1 MLCPGASVVNIH
13 QSVRGYGGG
22 NDTSHA
28 AMNYDATKARRD
40 LIAGLTVAAVSLPQ
54 GITYAL
60 VAGVDPKFG
69 VYSAIVVTFVASV
82 FGSSSHLIN
91 GPTSAI
97 SLLVFSSL
105 AFLDPDNRTV
115 VFESLF
121 LLGVLVGTFQI
132 LIAVFRLGDLTRYIS
147 ESIISGFILAAAVLI
162 AVGQLGNALG
172 VKDRGNGKMPVLERI
187 YLTLFHGDPIN
198 YRAVILSVTTV
209 VLAVVLRWLV
219 RRFRLPQLDLLAVL
233 VIAAVIADA
242 AGWSNADRSGNT
254 AVQLTAKIPQSL
266 PSPHIP
272 NVQLGL
278 LGHLSQGALAI
289 AFIGLLE
296 ALSIAKAIAYQSGQ
310 KIDYN
315 RQILAE
321 GLANLTGGFFQ
332 AVPGSGSV
340 SRSPI
345 AFQAGAVTR
354 FSGVIS
360 AVIVAVAVLLFAPLL
375 HYMPKAALAGLLLI
389 TAARLVDGKRLRYTL
404 RASRYDAGLV
414 IITAVTGVLI
424 NLDTAVLLGIGLSI
438 LLFVPRAAKL
448 KAREMVVTPERVVRE
463 RVPGDPV
470 DPSTVIYDF
479 EGELFF
485 GAAPEL
491 ERHLGLLHDRVEKD
505 GIQFVVLRLKRV
517 RHPDAVVIERL
528 ERFLREE
535 TARGVTVL
543 LAGVQSD
550 LWTLLTNVGFGEW
563 FSWEHVFP
571 EEDQEFSA
579 TLKAVRYAHAQ
590 RGARNFRAPVPA
602 AAGAGNG
609 DAQPYYYLV

>member
-1 MLCPGASVVNIH
+1 MSILDNLKNV
-13 QSVRGYGGG
+13 
-22 NDTSHA
+22 
-28 AMNYDATKARRD
+28 NYDGDKARRD

-69 VYSAIVVTFVASV
+69 VYSCIVVTFVASV

-105 AFLDPDNRTV
+105 AFLDPENRTV
-115 VFESLF
+115 LFEALF

-132 LIAVFRLGDLTRYIS
+132 LIAVFKLGDLTRYIS
-147 ESIISGFILAAAVLI
+147 ESVILGFLLAAAVLI

-172 VKDRGNGKMPVLERI
+172 VKDQGTGRMSVLKRT
-187 YLTLFHGDPIN
+187 YLTLFQGDAIN
-198 YRAVILSVTTV
+198 YRALILSVATV
-209 VLAVVLRWLV
+209 VLAVVLRRLV
-219 RRFRLPQLDLLAVL
+219 KRYGLPQLDLLAVL
-233 VIAAVIADA
+233 VLAALIAYL
-242 AGWSNADRSGNT
+242 AGWSTEDHTGNT
-254 AVQLTAKIPQSL
+254 AVALTAKIPQSL
-266 PSPHIP
+266 PAPHIP
-272 NVQLGL
+272 SVQLGEV
-278 LGHLSQGALAI
+278 GQLSSGALAI

-310 KIDYN
+310 KLDYN

-345 AFQAGAVTR
+345 NFQAGAVSR
-354 FSGVIS
+354 FSGVIAS
-360 AVIVAVAVLLFAPLL
+360 VAVAVAVLLFAPLL
-375 HYMPKAALAGLLLI
+375 HYMPRAALAGLLLI
-389 TAARLVDGKRLRYTL
+389 TAARLIDYKRLRYAL
-404 RASRYDAGLV
+404 KASRYDAGLV
-414 IITAVTGVLI
+414 IITALTGVLI
-424 NLDTAVLLGIGLSI
+424 DLDTAVLLGVALSI

-448 KAREMVVTPERVVRE
+448 KAKELVVAPERVVRE

-470 DPSTVIYDF
+470 DPSIIIYDF

-491 ERHLGLLHDRVEKD
+491 ERYLAALSERIRKD
-505 GIQFVVLRLKRV
+505 DIKFLVLRLKRV
-517 RHPDAVVIERL
+517 RHPDAVVIERI
-528 ERFLREE
+528 EKFVREE
-535 TARGVTVL
+535 TSRGATVL
-543 LAGVQSD
+543 LAGVQPD
-550 LWTLLTNVGFGEW
+550 LWTLLKNVGFDGW
-563 FSWEHVFP
+563 FPTAHVFP
-571 EEDQEFSA
+571 EEDEEFSA

-590 RGARNFRAPVPA
+590 RGFDESGAPVPVA
-602 AAGAGNG
+602 AVAANG
-609 DAQPYYYLV
+609 DSKHYYYLV

>member
-1 MLCPGASVVNIH
+1 VSILDNLKNA
-13 QSVRGYGGG
+13 
-22 NDTSHA
+22 
-28 AMNYDATKARRD
+28 NYDGDKARRD

-69 VYSAIVVTFVASV
+69 VYSCVVVTFVASV

-105 AFLDPDNRTV
+105 AYLDPENRTV
-115 VFESLF
+115 LFEALF

-132 LIAVFRLGDLTRYIS
+132 LIAVFKLGDLTRYIS
-147 ESIISGFILAAAVLI
+147 ESVILGFLLAAAVLI

-172 VKDRGNGKMPVLERI
+172 VKDQGTGRMSVLKRT
-187 YLTLFHGDPIN
+187 YLTLFHGDAIN
-198 YRAVILSVTTV
+198 YRALILSVATV
-209 VLAVVLRWLV
+209 VLAVVLRRLV
-219 RRFRLPQLDLLAVL
+219 KRYGLPQLDLLAVL
-233 VIAAVIADA
+233 VLAALIAYL
-242 AGWSNADRSGNT
+242 AGWSTEDHTGNT
-254 AVQLTAKIPQSL
+254 AVALTAKIPQSL
-266 PSPHIP
+266 PAPHIP
-272 NVQLGL
+272 SVQLGEV
-278 LGHLSQGALAI
+278 GQLSSGALAI

-296 ALSIAKAIAYQSGQ
+296 ALSIAKAIAYQSEQ
-310 KIDYN
+310 KLDYN

-345 AFQAGAVTR
+345 NFQAGAVSR
-354 FSGVIS
+354 FSGVIAS
-360 AVIVAVAVLLFAPLL
+360 IAVAVAVLLFAPLL
-375 HYMPKAALAGLLLI
+375 HYMPRAALAGLLLI
-389 TAARLVDGKRLRYTL
+389 TAARLIDYKRLRYTL
-404 RASRYDAGLV
+404 KASRYDAGLV
-414 IITAVTGVLI
+414 IITALTGVLI
-424 NLDTAVLLGIGLSI
+424 DLDTAVLLGVALSI

-448 KAREMVVTPERVVRE
+448 KAKELVVAPERVVRE

-491 ERHLGLLHDRVEKD
+491 ERYLEALSERIKKD
-505 GIQFVVLRLKRV
+505 DIKFLVLRLKRV
-517 RHPDAVVIERL
+517 RHPDAVVIERI
-528 ERFLREE
+528 EKFVREE
-535 TARGVTVL
+535 TSRGVTVL
-543 LAGVQSD
+543 LAGVQPD
-550 LWTLLTNVGFGEW
+550 LWTLLKNVGFDGW
-563 FSWEHVFP
+563 FPTDRVFP
-571 EEDQEFSA
+571 EEDEEFSA

-590 RGARNFRAPVPA
+590 RGFDESGAPVPVA
-602 AAGAGNG
+602 AVAANG
-609 DAQPYYYLV
+609 DSKHYYYLV

>member
-1 MLCPGASVVNIH
+1 MSISEKLN
-13 QSVRGYGGG
+13 
-22 NDTSHA
+22 NLD
-28 AMNYDATKARRD
+28 YDSTKARRD

-105 AFLDPDNRTV
+105 TFLDPENRTV
-115 VFESLF
+115 LFESLF
-121 LLGVLVGTFQI
+121 VLGILVGTFQI
-132 LIAVFRLGDLTRYIS
+132 LIAVFKLGDLTRYIS

-172 VKDRGNGKMPVLERI
+172 VKDRGNGRMSVLKRT
-187 YLTLFHGDPIN
+187 YLTLFHGDAIN
-198 YRAVILSVTTV
+198 YRALLLSFATV
-209 VLAVVLRWLV
+209 VLAVVFRWLV
-219 RRFRLPQLDLLAVL
+219 RRYRLPQLDLLAVL
-233 VIAAVIADA
+233 VVVALIAYA
-242 AGWSNADRSGNT
+242 AGWSSENDSGNT
-254 AVQLTAKIPQSL
+254 AVALTAKIPQSL

-272 NVQLGL
+272 DVQLGV
-278 LGHLSQGALAI
+278 LGQLSQGALAI

-345 AFQAGAVTR
+345 AFQAGAATR

-360 AVIVAVAVLLFAPLL
+360 AVTVAVFVVLFAPLL

-389 TAARLVDGKRLRYTL
+389 TAARLIDRKRLRYTI

-414 IITAVTGVLI
+414 IITALTGVLI
-424 NLDTAVLLGIGLSI
+424 DLDTAVLLGVGLSI

-448 KAREMVVTPERVVRE
+448 KARELVVAPERVVRE
-463 RVPGDPV
+463 RVPD
-470 DPSTVIYDF
+470 DQADASIIIYDF

-491 ERHLGLLHDRVEKD
+491 ERYLAELKERVKHD

-517 RHPDAVVIERL
+517 RHPDAVVTERIER
-528 ERFLREE
+528 FVREE
-535 TARGVTVL
+535 TDEGVTVL
-543 LAGVQSD
+543 LAGVQPD
-550 LWTLLTNVGFGEW
+550 MWTLLKNVGVDKW
-563 FSWEHVFP
+563 FSSEHVFP
-571 EEDQEFSA
+571 EEDEEFSA

-590 RGARNFRAPVPA
+590 LGTKEFQAPLPA
-602 AAGAGNG
+602 TAVSGNG
-609 DAQPYYYLV
+609 DLQPYYYLV

>member
-1 MLCPGASVVNIH
+1 MSILDNLKNV
-13 QSVRGYGGG
+13 
-22 NDTSHA
+22 
-28 AMNYDATKARRD
+28 NYDGDKARRD

-69 VYSAIVVTFVASV
+69 VYSCIVVTFVASV

-105 AFLDPDNRTV
+105 AFLDPENRTV
-115 VFESLF
+115 LFEALF

-132 LIAVFRLGDLTRYIS
+132 LIAVFKLGDLTRYIS
-147 ESIISGFILAAAVLI
+147 ESVILGFLLAAAVLI

-172 VKDRGNGKMPVLERI
+172 VKDQGTGRMSVLKRT
-187 YLTLFHGDPIN
+187 YLTLFHGDAIN
-198 YRAVILSVTTV
+198 YRALILSVATV
-209 VLAVVLRWLV
+209 VLAVVLRRLV
-219 RRFRLPQLDLLAVL
+219 KRYGLPQLDLLAVL
-233 VIAAVIADA
+233 VLAALIAYL
-242 AGWSNADRSGNT
+242 AGWSTEDHTGNT
-254 AVQLTAKIPQSL
+254 AVALTAKIPQSL
-266 PSPHIP
+266 PAPHIP
-272 NVQLGL
+272 SVQLGEV
-278 LGHLSQGALAI
+278 GQLSSGALAI

-310 KIDYN
+310 KLDYN

-345 AFQAGAVTR
+345 NFQAGAVSR
-354 FSGVIS
+354 FSGVIAS
-360 AVIVAVAVLLFAPLL
+360 IAVAVAVLLFAPLL
-375 HYMPKAALAGLLLI
+375 HYMPRAALAGLLLI
-389 TAARLVDGKRLRYTL
+389 TAARLIDYKRLRYAL
-404 RASRYDAGLV
+404 KASRYDAGLV
-414 IITAVTGVLI
+414 IITALTGVLI
-424 NLDTAVLLGIGLSI
+424 DLDTAVLLGVALSI

-448 KAREMVVTPERVVRE
+448 KAKELVVAPERVVRE

-470 DPSTVIYDF
+470 DPSIIIYDF

-491 ERHLGLLHDRVEKD
+491 ERYLAALSERIRKD
-505 GIQFVVLRLKRV
+505 DIKFLVLRLKRV
-517 RHPDAVVIERL
+517 RHPDAVVIERI
-528 ERFLREE
+528 EKFVREE
-535 TARGVTVL
+535 TSRGATVL
-543 LAGVQSD
+543 LAGVQPD
-550 LWTLLTNVGFGEW
+550 LWTLLKNVGFDGW
-563 FSWEHVFP
+563 FPTAHVFP
-571 EEDQEFSA
+571 EEDEEFSA

-590 RGARNFRAPVPA
+590 RGFDESGAPVPVA
-602 AAGAGNG
+602 AVAANG
-609 DAQPYYYLV
+609 DSKHYYYLV

>member
-1 MLCPGASVVNIH
+1 MSILDNLKNV
-13 QSVRGYGGG
+13 
-22 NDTSHA
+22 
-28 AMNYDATKARRD
+28 NYDGDKARRD

-69 VYSAIVVTFVASV
+69 VYSCIVVTFVASV

-105 AFLDPDNRTV
+105 AFLDPENRTV
-115 VFESLF
+115 LFEALF

-132 LIAVFRLGDLTRYIS
+132 LIAVFKLGDLTRYIS
-147 ESIISGFILAAAVLI
+147 ESVILGFLLAAAVLI

-172 VKDRGNGKMPVLERI
+172 VKDQGTGRMSVLKRT
-187 YLTLFHGDPIN
+187 YLTLFHGDAIN
-198 YRAVILSVTTV
+198 CRAIVLSAATV
-209 VLAVVLRWLV
+209 VLAVVLRRLV
-219 RRFRLPQLDLLAVL
+219 KRFGLPQLDLLAVL
-233 VIAAVIADA
+233 VVAALIAYL
-242 AGWSNADRSGNT
+242 AGWSTEDHTGNT
-254 AVQLTAKIPQSL
+254 AVALTAKIPQSL
-266 PSPHIP
+266 PVPHIP
-272 NVQLGL
+272 SVQLGEV
-278 LGHLSQGALAI
+278 GQLSSGALAI

-310 KIDYN
+310 KLDYN

-345 AFQAGAVTR
+345 NFQAGAVSR
-354 FSGVIS
+354 FSGVIAS
-360 AVIVAVAVLLFAPLL
+360 VAVAVAVLLLAPLL
-375 HYMPKAALAGLLLI
+375 HYMPRAALAGLLLI
-389 TAARLVDGKRLRYTL
+389 TAARLIDYKRLRYAL
-404 RASRYDAGLV
+404 KASRYDAGLV
-414 IITAVTGVLI
+414 IITALTGVLI
-424 NLDTAVLLGIGLSI
+424 DLDTAVLLGVALSI

-448 KAREMVVTPERVVRE
+448 KAKELVVAPERVVRE

-470 DPSTVIYDF
+470 DPSIIIYDF

-491 ERHLGLLHDRVEKD
+491 ERYLEALSERIRKHDIK
-505 GIQFVVLRLKRV
+505 FLVLRLKRV
-517 RHPDAVVIERL
+517 RHPDAVVIERI
-528 ERFLREE
+528 EKFVREE
-535 TARGVTVL
+535 TSRGATVL
-543 LAGVQSD
+543 LAGVQPD
-550 LWTLLTNVGFGEW
+550 LWTLLKNVGFDGW
-563 FSWEHVFP
+563 FPTAHVFP
-571 EEDQEFSA
+571 EEDEEFSA

-590 RGARNFRAPVPA
+590 RGFDESGAPVPVA
-602 AAGAGNG
+602 AVAANG
-609 DAQPYYYLV
+609 DSKHYYYLV